1 MKYLVILY
9 GLPNG
14 GKLSWNSLKNNLIK
28 PLNADI
34 AVVIPDTLSLPN
46 RVKNEAALKFVWRLE
61 EKGSLKDYYKK
72 LGFENSYKQ
81 FVENKSYGLYPS
93 GAIAFASKFK
103 VLENKIEIQQ
113 KYDFVIFTR
122 FDNYQVYEKINFD
135 KDRIHIVDGQD
146 YGGIN
151 DRFLATS
158 SHLIDEV
165 FDILSFTEKNDV
177 SKLNCEK
184 VWFEY
189 LNKKGL
195 LPLITRFER
204 NSFLISK
211 KDDPTNWRKGIYK
224 IYFYKNTYIKY
235 PQEFIDAM
243 KNSFKNNRFKHPRFQ
258 LNYLYLLTKIQ
269 LGKIK
274 RTYE

>member
-165 FDILSFTEKNDV
+165 FDILSFTEKMMYQNLIA
-177 SKLNCEK
+177 KKFGLNTSTKRGC
-184 VWFEY
+184 
-189 LNKKGL
+189 
-195 LPLITRFER
+195 
-204 NSFLISK
+204 FL
-211 KDDPTNWRKGIYK
+211 
-224 IYFYKNTYIKY
+224 
-235 PQEFIDAM
+235 
-243 KNSFKNNRFKHPRFQ
+243 
-258 LNYLYLLTKIQ
+258 
-269 LGKIK
+269 
-274 RTYE
+274 

>member
-14 GKLSWNSLKNNLIK
+14 GKLSWNSIKNNLIK
-28 PLNADI
+28 PLNADL

-46 RVKNEAALKFVWRLE
+46 RVKNEAALKFVWILE
-61 EKGSLKDYYKK
+61 ERDGLKDYYAK

-81 FVENKSYGLYPS
+81 FVENKSHGLYPS

-135 KDRIHIVDGQD
+135 KDLIHIVDGQD

-151 DRFLATS
+151 DRFLAS
-158 SHLIDEV
+158 SSSLIDEV
-165 FDILSFTEKNDV
+165 FDVLSFTENNDV

-189 LNKKGL
+189 LDSKDL
-195 LPLITRFER
+195 LPLVTRFER

-211 KDDPTNWRKGIYK
+211 KDDPTNWRKGVYK
-224 IYFYKNTYIKY
+224 LYFYKNTYIKY

-243 KNSFKNNRFKHPRFQ
+243 KNSFKNNKFKHPRFQ

-274 RTYE
+274 RAYE